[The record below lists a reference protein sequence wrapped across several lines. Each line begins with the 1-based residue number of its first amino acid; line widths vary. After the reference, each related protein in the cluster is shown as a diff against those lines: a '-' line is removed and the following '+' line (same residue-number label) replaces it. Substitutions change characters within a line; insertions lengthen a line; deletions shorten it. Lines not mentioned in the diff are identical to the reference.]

1 MSALD
6 GVYKVDLKIHEI
18 SRELNLTVGFK
29 QRGVK
34 SGQRVMFLVC
44 FGYVAALAIDN
55 AFMGE
60 ASCMMDIHKV
70 CYHTIFN
77 TQLKAALFMGLI
89 SVISQI
95 GVGAFIML
103 LQNILLEFKS
113 RVEKIQEC
121 MVEATTFVEPTTED
135 NELYPFERVIESGNL
150 SQVFIKQPTEILSRR
165 KSFYLVKSYELQ
177 CLFF

>member
-1 MSALD
+1 MKALD

-18 SRELNLTVGFK
+18 TRELDLTVGFK
-29 QRGVK
+29 QGGVK

-60 ASCMMDIHKV
+60 ASCMMDLHKV
-70 CYHTIFN
+70 CKNTIFN
-77 TQLKAALFMGLI
+77 TRLKAALFMGSI

-121 MVEATTFVEPTTED
+121 MVETTNFEEPRTEEND
-135 NELYPFERVIESGNL
+135 LYPFERAIASGNVN
-150 SQVFIKQPTEILSRR
+150 QVLIKQQTGVLFKPW
-165 KSFYLVKSYELQ
+165 YLLKSYEASFSF
-177 CLFF
+177 LF

>member
-1 MSALD
+1 MNALD

-18 SRELNLTVGFK
+18 ATELNLTVGFK
-29 QRGVK
+29 QEGVK

-70 CYHTIFN
+70 CRNTIFN
-77 TQLKAALFMGLI
+77 TQLKAALFMGSI

-121 MVEATTFVEPTTED
+121 MVEATSFEESRTEEND
-135 NELYPFERVIESGNL
+135 LYPPECVIESGNVN
-150 SQVFIKQPTEILSRR
+150 QVLIKQR
-165 KSFYLVKSYELQ
+165 KKLLYRGLIWEHLVLNKKL
-177 CLFF
+177 

>member
-1 MSALD
+1 MNALD

-18 SRELNLTVGFK
+18 TRELDLTVGFK
-29 QRGVK
+29 QGGVK

-55 AFMGE
+55 SFMGE

-70 CYHTIFN
+70 CRNTIFN
-77 TQLKAALFMGLI
+77 TQLKAALFMGSI

-113 RVEKIQEC
+113 RVEKIQDC
-121 MVEATTFVEPTTED
+121 MVAATSFEELRTEEND
-135 NELYPFERVIESGNL
+135 LYPFERAIASGNVN
-150 SQVFIKQPTEILSRR
+150 QVLLEQQTEVLFRALVFTKMIRR
-165 KSFYLVKSYELQ
+165 VI
-177 CLFF
+177 FFFF

>member
-1 MSALD
+1 MKLLKALD

-18 SRELNLTVGFK
+18 TRELNLAVGF
-29 QRGVK
+29 QQGGVK
-34 SGQRVMFLVC
+34 SGQRVMLLVC

-60 ASCMMDIHKV
+60 ASCMMDLHKV

-77 TQLKAALFMGLI
+77 TQLKAALFMGSI

-121 MVEATTFVEPTTED
+121 MVEATNIEQPRTEEND
-135 NELYPFERVIESGNL
+135 LYPFEHIIESGNVN
-150 SQVFIKQPTEILSRR
+150 QVLLEQR
-165 KSFYLVKSYELQ
+165 KGEL
-177 CLFF
+177 F